1 MKELLYDVKMG
12 KSRSLNTLKDE
23 ALTNKHS
30 GDTSILKLCLKE
42 P

>member
-12 KSRSLNTLKDE
+12 KSRSLNMLKDE
-23 ALTNKHS
+23 ALKNKRS